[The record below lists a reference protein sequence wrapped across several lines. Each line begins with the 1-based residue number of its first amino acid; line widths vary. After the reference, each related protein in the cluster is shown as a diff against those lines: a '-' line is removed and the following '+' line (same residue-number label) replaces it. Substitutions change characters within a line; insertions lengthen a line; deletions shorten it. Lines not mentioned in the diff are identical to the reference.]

1 MPMLNWNDKLSVG
14 IASIDEEH
22 KKLVKMLNDL
32 YDGIMSGHGKDVLG
46 NILDSLIDYTKV
58 HFAHEEKFF
67 AQTGYQEA
75 AAHKHEHEALTKQV
89 VEIQGKYKSGAI
101 STLSIEVMQFL
112 KNWLVKHIQ
121 IEDKK
126 YGPHL
131 ISKGVH

>member
-1 MPMLNWNDKLSVG
+1 MPMLKWNDKLSVG

-32 YDGIMSGHGKDVLG
+32 YDGIMSGHGKETLG
-46 NILDSLIDYTKV
+46 NVLDSLVEYTRV

-67 AQTGYQEA
+67 AQTGYKEA
-75 AAHKHEHEALTKQV
+75 VLHKKEHDELTKQV
-89 VEIQGKYKSGAI
+89 IEIQGKYKSGAI
-101 STLSIEVMQFL
+101 STLSIELMQFL

-126 YGPHL
+126 YSPHL
-131 ISKGVH
+131 ISKGVR